1 MEDPNDA
8 PQSAGRV
15 FSLRTSHGRIENDS
29 DNCPLAQAAPVQ
41 STNRSLS
48 CVVLWHP
55 SPSKRLGTST
65 KLPVTRLFD
74 CNKKRGARVLPL
86 STGPLR
92 RLFAP
97 NPRYKSRHLSQ
108 RATTAQKVKAINR
121 PTRVTSVIVISM
133 LCAPNL
139 SRAET
144 SALCTEK
151 C

>member
-1 MEDPNDA
+1 MHRN
-8 PQSAGRV
+8 PQGWISHCGPPTDELKMTAITVRLPRPRPFSQLLGR
-15 FSLRTSHGRIENDS
+15 
-29 DNCPLAQAAPVQ
+29 CLALCYVIRHKAKYLVPV
-41 STNRSLS
+41 
-48 CVVLWHP
+48 P
-55 SPSKRLGTST
+55 
-65 KLPVTRLFD
+65 KLPVTRPFD
-74 CNKKRGARVLPL
+74 CKQKKKRGPGLISL

-97 NPRYKSRHLSQ
+97 NPRYKSRHLFQ

>member
-1 MEDPNDA
+1 MMHRNPQGWISHCA
-8 PQSAGRV
+8 PPTDELKMTPITVRLPRPRPFSQLIGRCHALCYV
-15 FSLRTSHGRIENDS
+15 IRHKAKNLV
-29 DNCPLAQAAPVQ
+29 PV
-41 STNRSLS
+41 
-48 CVVLWHP
+48 P
-55 SPSKRLGTST
+55 
-65 KLPVTRLFD
+65 KLPVTRSFD
-74 CNKKRGARVLPL
+74 CKQKKGG
-86 STGPLR
+86 GPGIATIHRALR
-92 RLFAP
+92 LLFAP
-97 NPRYKSRHLSQ
+97 NPRYKSRHLFQ